1 MTNEMTEMLEKLGAM
16 SKTRSSGK
24 MLLKNYTFQVGTLVK
39 LPPQAV
45 ECIKIIANL
54 GKSELTEMEIHTAI
68 QESELKTKQDKW
80 AIFKYYRKNIIE
92 AGFLTEV
99 K

>member
-1 MTNEMTEMLEKLGAM
+1 MSKEMLEMLEQLSKV
-16 SKTRSSGK
+16 SKTRSTGK
-24 MLLKNYTFQVGTLVK
+24 MLMKNYTFQVGQLVK

-80 AIFKYYRKNIIE
+80 SIFKYYRKNIIE